1 MGNVLIIDDDI
12 TFNLMLKTFLEK
24 NKFNVVQAASGK
36 IALKEI
42 SKRNFDVILVDLR
55 LPDYNG
61 VDLLKEI
68 KGTCRNALIL
78 LMTSYADIKTAVS
91 AIKAGAYDYITKPL
105 DPDELL
111 KTLYKRKTLAN
122 KEETT
127 QSKTDFQYVTGES
140 EAAKKIEE
148 YVSLVA
154 PTAMSVLVLGE
165 SGTGKE
171 YVSRLIHEKS
181 KRKDLPFVAVDCGA
195 LSKDLAASELFGHV
209 KGSFT
214 GAVNDK
220 QGQFEAAHKGTLFLD
235 EIGNLSYEIQIKLL
249 RAIQEK
255 KIKKV
260 GGDKDI
266 DVDVRLIT
274 ATNEELSDAVKRGEF
289 REDLYHRINEFKIEV
304 SPLRKRGRDVIE
316 FANYFLKEANRELD
330 KNIEKFSEEVID
342 IFTSYGWPGNLREMK
357 NVIKRSVL
365 LTQGVVIE
373 ADVLPEELSGHFNLL
388 RNPDHSEG
396 HESTNLKDVH
406 QKVEKEMIINALE
419 QFKYNKSKA
428 AKALNIDRK
437 TLYNKL
443 KLYEIEEF

>member
-1 MGNVLIIDDDI
+1 MANVLIIDDDI

-24 NKFNVVQAASGK
+24 NSFIVTQSRSGK
-36 IALKEI
+36 EALKEI
-42 SKRNFDVILVDLR
+42 SKSTFDIILVDLR
-55 LPDYNG
+55 LPDCNG
-61 VDLLKEI
+61 VDLLKKI
-68 KGTCRNALIL
+68 KITSKDSLIL
-78 LMTSYADIKTAVS
+78 LMTSFADIKTAVS
-91 AIKAGAYDYITKPL
+91 AIKAGAYDYFTKPL
-105 DPDELL
+105 DPEELL
-111 KTLYKRKTLAN
+111 NTLYKRTSSDKVQQK
-122 KEETT
+122 KE
-127 QSKTDFQYVTGES
+127 SFPAFKYLTGES
-140 EAAKKIEE
+140 HVAEKIEE
-148 YVSLVA
+148 YITLVA

-171 YVSRLIHEKS
+171 YISRLIHEKS
-181 KRKDLPFVAVDCGA
+181 KRKDMPFVAVDCGA

-214 GAVNDK
+214 SAVNDK

-255 KIKKV
+255 KIRKV

-266 DVDVRLIT
+266 EVDVRLIT
-274 ATNEELSDAVKRGEF
+274 ATNEELTEAVKRGEF

-304 SPLRKRGRDVIE
+304 APVRKRGEDIML
-316 FANYFLKEANRELD
+316 FARHFLQDANRELS
-330 KNIEKFSEEVID
+330 KQIENFSEDVQA
-342 IFTSYGWPGNLREMK
+342 IFSSYSWPGNLREMK
-357 NVIKRSVL
+357 NVIKRAVL
-365 LTQGVVIE
+365 LTQDSTIE
-373 ADVLPEELSGHFNLL
+373 ASALPEELSGYLNLV
-388 RNPDHSEG
+388 NSHDYSEVR
-396 HESTNLKDVH
+396 ENNNLKDVH

-443 KLYEIEEF
+443 KLYDIEEY

>member
-24 NKFNVVQAASGK
+24 NNFDVIQSSSGK
-36 IALKEI
+36 SALKEI
-42 SKRNFDVILVDLR
+42 SKKEFDFILVDLR

-61 VDLLKEI
+61 VDLLKKI
-68 KGTCRNALIL
+68 KETCKNSLVL

-111 KTLYKRKTLAN
+111 KTLYKRKSAGNSGEKAL
-122 KEETT
+122 
-127 QSKTDFQYVTGES
+127 SKRDFQYVAGGS
-140 EAAKKIEE
+140 EAAKKLEE

-171 YVSRLIHEKS
+171 YISRLIHEKS
-181 KRKDLPFVAVDCGA
+181 KRKDMPFVAVDCGA

-220 QGQFEAAHKGTLFLD
+220 KGQFEAAHRGTLFLD

-255 KIKKV
+255 KIRKV

-274 ATNEELSDAVKRGEF
+274 ATNEDLFDSVKRGEF

-304 SPLRKRGRDVIE
+304 SPLRKRGKDVIQ
-316 FANYFLKEANRELD
+316 FADYFLQEANKELD
-330 KNIEKFSEEVID
+330 KNIQKFSEEVIA
-342 IFTSYGWPGNLREMK
+342 IFSSYSWPGNLREMK
-357 NVIKRSVL
+357 NVIKRAVL
-365 LTQGVVIE
+365 LTQHSTIN
-373 ADVLPEELSGHFNLL
+373 ADALPEELSGYLNLAK
-388 RNPDHSEG
+388 DHDPSVG
-396 HESTNLKDVH
+396 HDSKSLKDVH

-443 KLYEIEEF
+443 KLYEIDEF